1 METRQGLWSPRLPQ
15 AACTEE
21 VCLGFPPMVA
31 EELFTEGGLVV
42 GLSRHGYLI
51 TVEAGPLLS
60 ELGAGL
66 AAACEE
72 QINCRVP
79 PRYHAQSSSDRQSWQ
94 GVQLCHGI

>member
-31 EELFTEGGLVV
+31 EVLFTEGVLVL

-51 TVEAGPLLS
+51 TVEAGPLPW

-66 AAACEE
+66 AAA
-72 QINCRVP
+72 
-79 PRYHAQSSSDRQSWQ
+79 W
-94 GVQLCHGI
+94 

>member
-31 EELFTEGGLVV
+31 EVLFTEGVLVL

-51 TVEAGPLLS
+51 MMEAGPLLS
-60 ELGAGL
+60 EPSAGL
-66 AAACEE
+66 AAA
-72 QINCRVP
+72 
-79 PRYHAQSSSDRQSWQ
+79 W
-94 GVQLCHGI
+94 